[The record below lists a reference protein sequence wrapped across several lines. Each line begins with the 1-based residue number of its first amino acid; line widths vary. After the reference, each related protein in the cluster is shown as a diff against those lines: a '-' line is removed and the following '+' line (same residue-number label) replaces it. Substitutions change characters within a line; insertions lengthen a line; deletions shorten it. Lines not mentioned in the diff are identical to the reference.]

1 MTTRSFL
8 ITSLVAA
15 TLTAAHGFSSALFQE
30 APTMQR
36 TAPSKLEGIDIE
48 LPDFD
53 ELFGRIKQI
62 SPLARQV
69 ITGHHN
75 GSKGFAGID
84 DSSKCTGGSRQQ

>member
-1 MTTRSFL
+1 MILRSVL

-15 TLTAAHGFSSALFQE
+15 TVTVAHGFTSALFQE

-36 TAPSKLEGIDIE
+36 TTPSKMDGIDIE

-53 ELFGRIKQI
+53 ELFGRIQQV

-69 ITGHHN
+69 ITEGTTS
-75 GSKGFAGID
+75 GKKGFAGID
-84 DSSKCTGGSRQQ
+84 DSRKCS